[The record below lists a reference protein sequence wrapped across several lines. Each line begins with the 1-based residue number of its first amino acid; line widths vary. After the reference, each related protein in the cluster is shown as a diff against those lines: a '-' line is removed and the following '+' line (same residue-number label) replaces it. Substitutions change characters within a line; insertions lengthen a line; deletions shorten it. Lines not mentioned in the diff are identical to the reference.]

1 MLFCCISMDYQFN
14 RSIDMAIFTDSS
26 PLAPSLN
33 LSGTGRQDCRDL
45 HAWGPGV
52 RPVYIIHH
60 VLHGK
65 GFLETQ
71 KMCFSISAGESF
83 LICPYETIYYYPD
96 PADPWEY
103 TWVEFD
109 GRDAAVLL
117 QESAMSPVSP
127 VCSPLADAP
136 LALLFDRLQHID
148 IYRKNHAEAIGLLY
162 TLLGIYA
169 DGFPACAQPLPEET
183 ELLSTAIRLIRT
195 NYHHSSFT
203 AEQLC
208 RMLGVSRSTLYRIF
222 QKELSSAPSRFI
234 TDFRLRQA
242 RHLLSRGSAVKTTAL
257 SCGFSDPFYFSRLFH
272 KEMGTSPSEY
282 RRLHSKV

>member
-1 MLFCCISMDYQFN
+1 
-14 RSIDMAIFTDSS
+14 MAIFTDFS

-71 KMCFSISAGESF
+71 KMRFSISAGESF

-117 QESAMSPVSP
+117 QGSAMSPVSP
-127 VCSPLADAP
+127 VCSPLCG
-136 LALLFDRLQHID
+136 R
-148 IYRKNHAEAIGLLY
+148 
-162 TLLGIYA
+162 
-169 DGFPACAQPLPEET
+169 
-183 ELLSTAIRLIRT
+183 SSRT
-195 NYHHSSFT
+195 
-203 AEQLC
+203 
-208 RMLGVSRSTLYRIF
+208 
-222 QKELSSAPSRFI
+222 
-234 TDFRLRQA
+234 
-242 RHLLSRGSAVKTTAL
+242 
-257 SCGFSDPFYFSRLFH
+257 PF
-272 KEMGTSPSEY
+272 
-282 RRLHSKV
+282 